1 MCSECTVSFF
11 VFLLGAGLTDGSK
24 ESDDDSLHYVYYIV
38 IACGVFLLIMS
49 LVTIVVCCKYVC
61 LSNRFVCLLEVLVFF

>member
-1 MCSECTVSFF
+1 MYRKF

-24 ESDDDSLHYVYYIV
+24 ESDDDGLHYVYYIV

-49 LVTIVVCCKYVC
+49 CVTIGVCCKYVC
-61 LSNRFVCLLEVLVFF
+61 LSNRCACCLKF